1 MLLPLLLL
9 LQAVTPATPTTQ
21 PPARPVRPSAERA
34 SGAATTTGAPAAP
47 GTILVRALGGVERPL
62 ALTVEREGAIVRES
76 LRADQLVTALG
87 GALTEDTTGRWRL
100 RLPGVTLALRDGVSF
115 VVAGEGA
122 DVRELSLV
130 HPAYTEGDRLWLP
143 VQLLADVLPRLA
155 AELSWDAERRA
166 FAVGR
171 PAAPGAAPRV
181 VATREAPREA
191 PPSAAGS
198 APPATP
204 ATAAPDSA
212 PASVRLPTII
222 GPRRREQAA
231 EVDPSS
237 RDVPPAT
244 SGAPAAGLER
254 RLVVVDAG
262 HGGPDGGM
270 RGPIGDGPR
279 VVEKNVTLAIAQA
292 LGAELRARGV
302 GVALTR
308 TTDTLIALADRGRI
322 ANQRHGDLF
331 VSIHV
336 NAANPAWRDPAATR
350 GFETYFLSE
359 AKTADDRRVA
369 ELENESVRFEGPA
382 TSGRDDPLS
391 FIMRDMAQ
399 NEHLRESSELASM
412 VQRRLGRA
420 HPGPSRGVRQAGFRV
435 LVSAFM
441 PAVLVEVGF
450 GSNPADAAWMT
461 SAAGQREIAEAVA
474 DAAIEYLKRYE
485 QRVRAAGRP

>member
-1 MLLPLLLL
+1 
-9 LQAVTPATPTTQ
+9 V
-21 PPARPVRPSAERA
+21 
-34 SGAATTTGAPAAP
+34 
-47 GTILVRALGGVERPL
+47 
-62 ALTVEREGAIVRES
+62 
-76 LRADQLVTALG
+76 
-87 GALTEDTTGRWRL
+87 
-100 RLPGVTLALRDGVSF
+100 ALRDGVSF
-115 VVAGEGA
+115 VVTGEGPDA
-122 DVRELSLV
+122 RELTLV
-130 HPAYTEGDRLWLP
+130 HAAYTEGDRLWLP
-143 VQLLADVLPRLA
+143 VQLLADVLPRVA
-155 AELSWDAERRA
+155 PEFSWDAERRA
-166 FAVGR
+166 FTVGR
-171 PAAPGAAPRV
+171 RPPPGAAPRV
-181 VATREAPREA
+181 ADARAPA
-191 PPSAAGS
+191 PGVS
-198 APPATP
+198 APLAQQEPRRQSASVTP
-204 ATAAPDSA
+204 GPPQAAPDSV

-222 GPRRREQAA
+222 GPRRRDPMADTASTAA
-231 EVDPSS
+231 REP
-237 RDVPPAT
+237 RGAT
-244 SGAPAAGLER
+244 GAPASGLER

-279 VVEKNVTLAIAQA
+279 VVEKTVTLAIAHA
-292 LGAELRARGV
+292 LGAALRARGV
-302 GVALTR
+302 GVAMTR

-336 NAANPAWRDPAATR
+336 NAANPSWRDPASAR

-369 ELENESVRFEGPA
+369 DLENESVRFEGGTTAGPN
-382 TSGRDDPLS
+382 DPLS

-399 NEHLRESSELASM
+399 NEHLRESSELAATI
-412 VQRRLGRA
+412 QRRLARA

-450 GSNPADAAWMT
+450 GSNPGDAAWMT
-461 SAAGQREIAEAVA
+461 SAGGQRDIAESVA